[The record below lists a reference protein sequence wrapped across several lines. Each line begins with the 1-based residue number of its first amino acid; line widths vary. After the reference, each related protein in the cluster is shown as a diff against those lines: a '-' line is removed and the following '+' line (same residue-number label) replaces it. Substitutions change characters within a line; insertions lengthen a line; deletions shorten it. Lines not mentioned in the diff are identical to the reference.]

1 MIFYE
6 QNRKIKKSDEEN
18 EILRPRCQYKS
29 VLSRHGYEQTKNF
42 LLLKSKQHLEMG
54 AKYKQHY

>member
-18 EILRPRCQYKS
+18 EILRPRCLNKFD
-29 VLSRHGYEQTKNF
+29 LGCHGYEQTKKLF
-42 LLLKSKQHLEMG
+42 V
-54 AKYKQHY
+54 AKV